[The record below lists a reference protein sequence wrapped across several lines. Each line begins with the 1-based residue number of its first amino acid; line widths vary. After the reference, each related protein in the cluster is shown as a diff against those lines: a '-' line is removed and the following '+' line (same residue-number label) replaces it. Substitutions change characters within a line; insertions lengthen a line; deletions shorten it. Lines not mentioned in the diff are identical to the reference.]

1 MEELPYDSDKNIK
14 YSDLRKYDKKKKEV
28 SLKQDIE
35 FIDLFEVMK
44 YKENIDYLQE
54 GLHPNNKGHK
64 LVYQVVKNR
73 LKQLDYI

>member
-1 MEELPYDSDKNIK
+1 MEELPYDSDKKIK

-44 YKENIDYLQE
+44 DKENIDYLQE